1 MVNGIQSFVEQ
12 FRDFPDCYT
21 IIGGTACDIL
31 MSDAGLDF
39 RATRDIDMILIL
51 EDRFSGFAE
60 RFWNYIKA
68 GGYRCGW
75 KNNDAVHFY
84 RFTEP
89 QSAGYPKQ
97 IELFSR
103 LPDYHLE
110 VPNGIIPIHIDNQT
124 SSLSAILLDDT
135 YYNFMLKGRTII
147 DGLNVLQ
154 AAYLIPF
161 KMYAWLNLIQQKA
174 EGREVNDKDI
184 RKHKYDVFRLLQII
198 PANARIDAGEA
209 IRADIRA
216 FLVAMEQ
223 QELPLQQLKIPME
236 QGTGIRMLHSIY
248 LS

>member
-51 EDRFSGFAE
+51 EDRFPGFAE
-60 RFWNYIKA
+60 RFWDYIRA

-75 KNNDAVHFY
+75 RNSDAVHFY

-89 QSAGYPKQ
+89 QNEGYPKQ

-110 VPNGIIPIHIDNQT
+110 APHDIIPIHIDDQV
-124 SSLSAILLDDT
+124 SSLSVILLDDN
-135 YYNFMLKGRTII
+135 YYNFMLKGRTLI
-147 DGLNVLQ
+147 DGVNILQ

-161 KMYAWLNLIQQKA
+161 KMYAWLNLTRQKA
-174 EGREVNDKDI
+174 AGRQVNDKDL

-198 PANARIDAGEA
+198 PPSTHIDAGET
-209 IRADIRA
+209 IRADIQA
-216 FLVAMEQ
+216 FLAAMEQ
-223 QELPLQQLKIPME
+223 EDLPLQQLKISME
-236 QGTGIRMLHSIY
+236 QGSAIRMLHTIY